1 MGKTHSK
8 GVEQGEFCAVRTSSQ
23 AKCKCASPN
32 NYVKNSKI
40 TGDFFLQGSRK
51 RVEKKF
57 EAHHLLCIASATK
70 FLGKNEVIAEIVK
83 KTRWCINAENN
94 MLGMPV
100 WGHTIQHY
108 CDIGIGSIIQEPTPP
123 WFCNVPQ
130 HDYDH
135 NSTGGYKSEVDKAME
150 KLAEQVKKLA
160 KSEHEEP
167 EKNLAGALEKTSD
180 KFRAL
185 MATGRGL
192 RTGGTHKAWLKGCD
206 SPNSDWY
213 LPFSMADDGVADK
226 RPFPAA
232 GMNSDGKVAK
242 KIAKLAKAL
251 KKWGSS

>member
-1 MGKTHSK
+1 MSEGHSK
-8 GVEQGEFCAVRTSSQ
+8 GVEKGEFCAVRTGSQ
-23 AKCKCASPN
+23 AKCKCTSPN
-32 NYVKNSKI
+32 NYVANSNI

-57 EAHHLLCIASATK
+57 EAHHLVCVASATK
-70 FLGKNEVIAEIVK
+70 FLGKDKNIAEIIK
-83 KTRWCINAENN
+83 KTRWCINAKDN
-94 MLGMPV
+94 MLGMPL

-108 CDIGIGSIIQEPTPP
+108 CDLGIGSIIQEPVPP

-135 NSTGGYKSEVDKAME
+135 NSTGGYKSEVDKAMG

-160 KSEHEEP
+160 SKEHKEP
-167 EKNLAGALEKTSD
+167 EKNLKGALDKTSG

-185 MATGRGL
+185 MANGRGL
-192 RTGGTHKAWLKGCD
+192 RTGGTHAAWLKGNK

-213 LPFSMADDGVADK
+213 LPFSMAADGVADK

-232 GMNSDGKVAK
+232 GMGSDGKVAK
-242 KIAKLAKAL
+242 KLAKLAQAL
-251 KKWGSS
+251 KKWGNT

>member
-1 MGKTHSK
+1 MKESHSEGIDK
-8 GVEQGEFCAVRTSSQ
+8 GEFCAVRTGSQ
-23 AKCKCASPN
+23 AKCKCASPH
-32 NYVKNSKI
+32 NYIESCSI
-40 TGDFFLQGSRK
+40 GDDYFLQGSKK

-57 EAHHLLCIASATK
+57 EAHHLVCIASATQ
-70 FLGKNEVIAEIVK
+70 FLGKNDHIAKIVM

-94 MLGMPV
+94 MLGMPL

-108 CDIGIGSIIQEPTPP
+108 CDLALGSVRQQPIAP
-123 WFCNVPQ
+123 WFCNLPQ

-150 KLAEQVKKLA
+150 KLAEEVEELA
-160 KSEHEEP
+160 EEEHEEP
-167 EKNLAGALEKTSD
+167 EKNLAKALEGLSD
-180 KFRAL
+180 DFRAL
-185 MATGRGL
+185 MSNDRGL
-192 RTGGTHKAWLKGCD
+192 RVGGTHEAWLQGSR

-232 GMNSDGKVAK
+232 GMSSDDKVAN

-251 KKWGSS
+251 KKWGNT